1 MRATIILLCAWTAAA
16 APANAG
22 DGREPI
28 YAPFEVS
35 QSAPPRDR
43 EIASF
48 EVAGAPVSLNA
59 YGRKARARAVGAVQE
74 SEELR
79 RLSGAFDP
87 AARPAIVTFEA
98 KVSF

>member
-1 MRATIILLCAWTAAA
+1 MRAIFIMVSVWAAAA
-16 APANAG
+16 APANAEE
-22 DGREPI
+22 GREPI
-28 YAPFEVS
+28 YAPFEVA
-35 QSAPPRDR
+35 QSAPPRNR

-48 EVAGAPVSLNA
+48 DVAGAPVSVNA

>member
-1 MRATIILLCAWTAAA
+1 MRAIIVTLGVWAAAA
-16 APANAG
+16 APANA
-22 DGREPI
+22 DENREPV

-35 QSAPPRDR
+35 QSAPPRNR
-43 EIASF
+43 EIATF
-48 EVAGAPVSLNA
+48 QVAGAPVSVNA
-59 YGRKARARAVGAVQE
+59 YGRKARARAVGAVKE
-74 SEELR
+74 SDELR